1 MNFKTQSSGS
11 ISQGAL
17 LDLSQ
22 FKKICEDLPIS
33 VEVRDASMGA
43 IYTGEGSQFNGASTK
58 KCIDRYDVYSS
69 TSLIPMSFPER
80 SNVRLKNQYCW
91 DTNLVVST
99 RLLVLWNSDKS
110 KVIVSTDSLFAEV
123 ANSLN
128 SGDMLDPEQ
137 FNGVKLIDDLLIGHD

>member
-1 MNFKTQSSGS
+1 MKGNAV
-11 ISQGAL
+11 AL
-17 LDLSQ
+17 
-22 FKKICEDLPIS
+22 
-33 VEVRDASMGA
+33 
-43 IYTGEGSQFNGASTK
+43 
-58 KCIDRYDVYSS
+58 

-80 SNVRLKNQYCW
+80 SSVRLKDQNCW
-91 DTNLVVST
+91 DTNVVVST